1 MKTGHGLPKEMTSPL
16 KQEEDARTGD
26 TLTPENRELMDTD
39 QISDKRV
46 RQLAKSKFGE
56 YDSNYKRLHKEQ
68 QTADSTFIMKNQTT
82 VLKPKKKSTGSDGA
96 SYTHSKET
104 RMPST
109 FRRGKDGNVE
119 VGNTVSIRTG
129 GRGTN

>member
-16 KQEEDARTGD
+16 KQEKDAKTGHVF
-26 TLTPENRELMDTD
+26 TERQNKLLNTD

-68 QTADSTFIMKNQTT
+68 QAADSTFIMKNQTT
-82 VLKPKKKSTGSDGA
+82 ITDPSGGKTGNDEVRSP
-96 SYTHSKET
+96 SKFARGVKGNLVIT
-104 RMPST
+104 NAYGYRDPSL
-109 FRRGKDGNVE
+109 
-119 VGNTVSIRTG
+119 
-129 GRGTN
+129 